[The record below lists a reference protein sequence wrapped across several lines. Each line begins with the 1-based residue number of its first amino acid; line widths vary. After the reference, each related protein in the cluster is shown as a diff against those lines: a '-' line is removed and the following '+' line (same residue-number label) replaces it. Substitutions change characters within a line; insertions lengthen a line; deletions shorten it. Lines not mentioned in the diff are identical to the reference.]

1 MCFFCAGC
9 QVAATSQTVHEVYH
23 SQATQLTDVSSRWV
37 FSSFVVLFVVFLSI
51 LGSISL
57 YISYSLLIR
66 CCSFFLIFSPN
77 SDFNL
82 LFKVWCF
89 SGICGGH
96 MFQARRI
103 KRGLVFVCLW
113 FLVAVGLSMMAAV
126 GSPGGVT
133 SDCGIGNGGSSSS
146 SGSSSTADK
155 DKERAANTLQVNGD
169 YFQETS
175 YSSCESGGAYS
186 ITDSTE
192 CRKAL
197 QELNFIRL
205 TRDSFSREASYPLG
219 CFGENGYGA
228 LNTDTSSPK
237 SCSSSTP
244 CICTNVAS
252 SSTCAKE
259 GVSCAKSASAKP
271 GSTIC
276 QVSIDQNKMNAKDTD
291 CSNDGPACCAG
302 LTEKS
307 TKYRDAGG
315 SILCDRSNCNIGG
328 GGDMCSCSLNPDVSD
343 DQNCC
348 YSGIGFGALKM
359 GMCPACPLALSASG
373 IYSLKTGGLCEE
385 RYQAI
390 TTAADCQAAATAL
403 GFSVSN
409 YGNLMQITTTLGP
422 SGCLFSGSNG
432 AVIFNK
438 RDTNQ
443 QCTGK
448 Y

>member
-1 MCFFCAGC
+1 MCFLCAGC

-23 SQATQLTDVSSRWV
+23 SQATQLTDVSSRLV
-37 FSSFVVLFVVFLSI
+37 FSSFVILFVVFLSI

-57 YISYSLLIR
+57 YIISYSLLIR
-66 CCSFFLIFSPN
+66 YCSLFLIFSPN

-126 GSPGGVT
+126 GSTGGT
-133 SDCGIGNGGSSSS
+133 SDCGIGNGGSSAS

-175 YSSCESGGAYS
+175 DSSCESGGAYS

-205 TRDSFSREASYPLG
+205 TRDSFSREASYPVG

-228 LNTDTSSPK
+228 LNTDTSSSK

-244 CICTNVAS
+244 CICSSVATS
-252 SSTCAKE
+252 RSSTCANE

-315 SILCDRSNCNIGG
+315 SILCDPSNCNIGG
-328 GGDMCSCSLNPDVSD
+328 GGDMCSCGNPDVSD

-348 YSGIGFGALKM
+348 GSGIGFGALKM
-359 GMCPACPLALSASG
+359 GMCPACPLAISASG

-403 GFSVSN
+403 GFSGAYIYNTVMS
-409 YGNLMQITTTLGP
+409 GKP
-422 SGCLFSGSNG
+422 SGCIITPEHS
-432 AVIFNK
+432 AVTFNS
-438 RDTNQ
+438 DDNNQ

>member
-1 MCFFCAGC
+1 
-9 QVAATSQTVHEVYH
+9 
-23 SQATQLTDVSSRWV
+23 
-37 FSSFVVLFVVFLSI
+37 
-51 LGSISL
+51 
-57 YISYSLLIR
+57 
-66 CCSFFLIFSPN
+66 
-77 SDFNL
+77 
-82 LFKVWCF
+82 
-89 SGICGGH
+89 